1 MYMKYVRTVPK
12 YAYIS
17 LLLLCITTHNTP
29 LYSEAVDEKSVKKAE
44 KEVVIIDAI
53 IATVFTTNGS
63 RIICTSD
70 MRPTLDGAKRTFDD
84 VVLDKL
90 IELDAETINIIISD
104 DEIDRFLETVQK
116 DAGLDREHL
125 SDLFS
130 QLGYS
135 YEEGRAQVRLKQ
147 LIDRVIEYRVRN
159 HGSMIIEKKDVVAFY
174 DAHPEYNEEEYVLRQ
189 AVVLKKDW
197 ENESIIWKAA
207 KENKLYDTVNWE
219 EPFTIKASEVAIDKS
234 SMLNK
239 AAKNVVSVEATEE
252 GYEITYLEEKHEK
265 HLKTL
270 DERYDQISYELQKN
284 CFDKNLKEY
293 QEKVRAAAK
302 VERYE

>member
-1 MYMKYVRTVPK
+1 MPVYT
-12 YAYIS
+12 
-17 LLLLCITTHNTP
+17 
-29 LYSEAVDEKSVKKAE
+29 EAIDEKSIHTTE
-44 KEVVIIDAI
+44 KETVIIDAI

-70 MRPTLDGAKRTFDD
+70 MRPTLDGTKRTFDD

-125 SDLFS
+125 SELFS

-135 YEEGRAQVRLKQ
+135 YEEGRGQVRLKQ

-174 DAHPEYNEEEYVLRQ
+174 DAHPEYSEEEYVLRQ

-197 ENESIIWKAA
+197 EDEATIWKAA
-207 KENKLYDTVNWE
+207 KENKLYDAITWE
-219 EPFTIKASEVAIDKS
+219 EPFTIKACEVALDKS

-265 HLKTL
+265 RLKTL

-293 QEKVRAAAK
+293 QEKLRASAK
-302 VERYE
+302 IEKYE